1 MRSKCL
7 GARDG
12 FDGGGGA
19 VKLPSARYSEFWG
32 EGSCVRQNRLD
43 FRGQTC
49 SKPRAQRAAFAQGSQ
64 CDEAIHAL
72 AC

>member
-12 FDGGGGA
+12 FDGGEGA
-19 VKLPSARYSEFWG
+19 VKLPSAGHSEFCG

-43 FRGQTC
+43 FRGQT
-49 SKPRAQRAAFAQGSQ
+49 SGKPRAQRTASRVRAVFG
-64 CDEAIHAL
+64 
-72 AC
+72 